1 MVNYDV
7 KRCMLCIVAVYLL
20 RLIRRYLSDSPIM
33 RHAYTGKNH
42 CGLNGTSRTVKYS
55 ASGGT
60 HSGAFSL
67 DAGMQR

>member
-1 MVNYDV
+1 LVNYDV

-20 RLIRRYLSDSPIM
+20 RLIRRYLCNSRIM
-33 RHAYTGKNH
+33 WHACTGKNR
-42 CGLNGTSRTVKYS
+42 CALNGTSRTVKYS

-60 HSGAFSL
+60 HGSAFYL